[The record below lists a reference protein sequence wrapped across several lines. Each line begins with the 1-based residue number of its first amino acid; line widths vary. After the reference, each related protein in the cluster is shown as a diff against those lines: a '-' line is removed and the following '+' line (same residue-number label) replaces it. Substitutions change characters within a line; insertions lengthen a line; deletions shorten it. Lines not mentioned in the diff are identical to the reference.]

1 MLNIQNFGMKHLLG
15 IKDLSSEE
23 IMSIIELGE
32 VYRDKLINDRDSI
45 PQILRERVIVN
56 LFFEPSTRTRM
67 SFEMASSLLGAKVV
81 NFSESVSSIQK
92 GESRLDTLKTIEAMK
107 VDAVIV
113 RSNISGLPYL
123 LARDIKNVSIIN
135 AGDGSHEHPSQAL
148 LDALTMKMK
157 FGDIRKINLSI
168 VGDILFSRVA
178 RSNILL
184 MKKIG
189 NNNLMVYGPT
199 TLLPKEIEMFG
210 VRIARSFD
218 EVIEFSDVIML
229 LRIQTERQNSAYVPS
244 TREYKKFWGL
254 TEEKLKSSNKE
265 IFVMH
270 PGPVNREVEISSD
283 VIYCDK
289 SLILDQVTS
298 GVAIRMSILSH
309 IFDSKNQS

>member
-1 MLNIQNFGMKHLLG
+1 MKHLLG
-15 IKDLSSEE
+15 IKDLSPEE

-32 VYRDKLINDRDSI
+32 VYRNELINDRDSI

-81 NFSESVSSIQK
+81 NFSENVSSIQK

-107 VDAVIV
+107 VDAVII

-123 LARDIKNVSIIN
+123 LARDLRNVSIIN

-148 LDALTMKMK
+148 LDALTMKLK
-157 FGDIRKINLSI
+157 FGDIRKIRLSI

-210 VRIARSFD
+210 VRIAKSFD

-265 IFVMH
+265 VFVMH

-298 GVAIRMSILSH
+298 GVAVRMSILSH
-309 IFDSKNQS
+309 IFDSKNQN

>member
-1 MLNIQNFGMKHLLG
+1 MKHLLG

>member
-1 MLNIQNFGMKHLLG
+1 MKHLLG

-32 VYRDKLINDRDSI
+32 VYRNELINDRDSI

-67 SFEMASSLLGAKVV
+67 SFEMASSLLGAKVL
-81 NFSESVSSIQK
+81 NFSENVSSIQK

-107 VDAVIV
+107 VDAVVI

-148 LDALTMKMK
+148 LDALTMKLK
-157 FGDIRKINLSI
+157 FGDIRRINLSI

-265 IFVMH
+265 VFVMH

-309 IFDSKNQS
+309 IFDSKNQN